1 MSNYSTF
8 TFYGSW
14 RVMLDA
20 FEKSIGEEYAAKA
33 LYNLMLMATAGEV
46 RTEDPLILGF
56 INGCCMPNIE
66 ASQDRY
72 ARACNG
78 GLKGGRP
85 KTLSKQDN
93 DIIAAMRAEGK
104 KQIEIAEYFNV
115 SVDTIRRTDGWQNW
129 QNYIAKPAKL
139 LQENSKT
146 QSQET
151 AKPAK
156 PGSKMQ
162 NLEKELELELELE
175 KENKSEFDKL
185 TVEQKQTYFFEYGC
199 FINSGYSKED
209 ASKMALEVALEET
222 GR

>member
-1 MSNYSTF
+1 MSKYSTF
-8 TFYGSW
+8 IFYGSW
-14 RVMLDA
+14 RKMLDG
-20 FEKSIGEEYAAKA
+20 FEKSLGEEYAAKA
-33 LYNLMLMATAGEV
+33 LYNLMLMATSGEV

-56 INGCCMPNIE
+56 INGCCMPNVE

-85 KTLSKQDN
+85 KSLSKQD
-93 DIIAAMRAEGK
+93 DEIIAMMRAEGK
-104 KQIEIAEYFNV
+104 KQIEIADYFNV

-129 QNYIAKPAKL
+129 QNYLAKPAKV
-139 LQENSKT
+139 LQESCKT
-146 QSQET
+146 QPQET

-162 NLEKELELELELE
+162 NLEKELELELE
-175 KENKSEFDKL
+175 KESKSEFDKL
-185 TVEQKQTYFFEYGC
+185 TIEQKQTYFFEYGC